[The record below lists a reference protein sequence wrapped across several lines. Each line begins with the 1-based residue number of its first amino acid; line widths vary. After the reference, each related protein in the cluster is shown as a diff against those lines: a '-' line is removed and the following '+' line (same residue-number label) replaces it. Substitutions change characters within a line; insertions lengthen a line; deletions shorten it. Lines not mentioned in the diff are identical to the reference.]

1 MANNAPAYGSGR
13 HTRPDP
19 LIQIGPARENERDP
33 VAAAPAALID
43 WSAPLKRLE
52 GVRIIREGAA
62 WQGVGLR
69 LQSHDPASMLFE
81 VFLTAG
87 GGRNLVVAV
96 IDEDEAVA
104 VWRSI
109 GRSTGLPLL
118 LMAADGSVCEPYP
131 QLGAVALGPFHMR
144 RQHSFLRHR
153 RPRFLAR
160 RKAARFG
167 IGPVAVNGVEM
178 SGGGR

>member
-1 MANNAPAYGSGR
+1 MANNAPAFGSGR
-13 HTRPDP
+13 HARPDP
-19 LIQIGPARENERDP
+19 LIQIGPAFEAQSDP
-33 VAAAPAALID
+33 VVP
-43 WSAPLKRLE
+43 APLALVDWYAPLQRLE
-52 GVRIIREGAA
+52 GVRIIREGAV

-69 LQSHDPASMLFE
+69 LQGHDPQSMLFE

-87 GGRNLVVAV
+87 GGRDLVVAV
-96 IDEDEAVA
+96 VDDEEAVA

-109 GRSTGLPLL
+109 GRSTGLPVL

-167 IGPVAVNGVEM
+167 LGPVAVDGLEM
-178 SGGGR
+178 SGGER